1 MLSDDS
7 HFLKSV
13 GLEQQTI
20 SLRIS
25 KRTYIACGETGNFEG
40 YQVVLDTIYSSMG
53 GADTLHV
60 LDVLLIIVMVV
71 MLKYTILVL

>member
-1 MLSDDS
+1 
-7 HFLKSV
+7 
-13 GLEQQTI
+13 
-20 SLRIS
+20 
-25 KRTYIACGETGNFEG
+25 
-40 YQVVLDTIYSSMG
+40 MG